1 MPQRLSLSRDP
12 RRWGTELHSWSG
24 EGSSAGAEGLGCEPV
39 GFQEQQGGERAQ
51 GRGGSRGSAGAG
63 AGRTLG
69 PCKAGAVVGLSRGAE
84 EPRGAEKHHRPP
96 SGQERGGGGL
106 PGFSPSSW
114 KFGVAICERG
124 RCRQRGWGADRESQV
139 AVPFAMCVGC
149 QVGSGGKRK
158 FGAQEAWLRVRFCPW
173 KALEHR
179 AG

>member
-1 MPQRLSLSRDP
+1 M
-12 RRWGTELHSWSG
+12 
-24 EGSSAGAEGLGCEPV
+24 
-39 GFQEQQGGERAQ
+39 
-51 GRGGSRGSAGAG
+51 
-63 AGRTLG
+63 
-69 PCKAGAVVGLSRGAE
+69 SRGAE

-96 SGQERGGGGL
+96 SGRERGGGGL
-106 PGFSPSSW
+106 PGFSPSSC

-124 RCRQRGWGADRESQV
+124 RCRQRGWGADWESQV